1 MAPTDPPSAA
11 TSAGDDRQ
19 GSVDA
24 AMAAPLNVDIDPA
37 VVAATAAAD
46 ATAAASAVTSP
57 TAATAKRSRTSLS
70 IHEKSIVKSFCEQ
83 QLQAC
88 KTRGE
93 PGAPSHDALRREI
106 VAQFGWDVG
115 RSTLSKILTMD
126 WALLQGSAHRNP
138 HMKRKRRPLFPVFE
152 AELVQFISA
161 QLSPATPLGDEH
173 SNAEP
178 AGDALATPDTG
189 SRRPLKTHS
198 LTEAMIL
205 EEAQRL
211 KQLHGIKDEEL
222 VLSVGWLARFKH
234 RNGIRLRKTA
244 SASPIDSKKAAIS
257 HELAL
262 AAPSISASFISALNE
277 ADSAIPQTKRLK
289 LEAEVQGPA
298 RTTTILDQP
307 ETKTPMSYSAV
318 CGAVRSS
325 DRPPCPAWLTP
336 IYEQIPLD
344 VRRLGCV
351 CNPIVPVGITGLSVV
366 VIGFGSVLEA
376 YVASA
381 LVGSE
386 GFVTCLGCSP
396 HDIAVGMEHM
406 DAYAHSLGYATT
418 NMRFVPMSPA
428 LLQPSTLTMF
438 PELEGLQLEDL
449 VIFNCSFHSVP
460 IQSFALE
467 LAYAMLKEGGELL
480 FVDTYC
486 SRRLQQPLRSE
497 LHDPIQQP
505 LLSVESS
512 PEAATD
518 TSVDATVSS
527 ASVSLACSAL
537 GHSRADEQLLHA
549 TYEEDIRRTCQQ
561 IGFLD
566 IRRISEIHVYPQ
578 DPSVQKQL
586 AARFTMATIRAFK
599 LKSIDDRAEDY
610 GQTAVYN
617 GELAQCP
624 LRYQLDTNFVFT
636 RAEPARVDGNTAE
649 ILSSSWLQRFFTV
662 TGDRSTHFGRFD
674 PTQTLLRVD
683 DAVSVD
689 VLAV

>member
-1 MAPTDPPSAA
+1 MVPTDPPSTAVDGRQDSAA
-11 TSAGDDRQ
+11 AVTAPETAI
-19 GSVDA
+19 VD
-24 AMAAPLNVDIDPA
+24 PY
-37 VVAATAAAD
+37 VATATVARPTAAAGH
-46 ATAAASAVTSP
+46 
-57 TAATAKRSRTSLS
+57 AKRSRTSLS

-88 KTRGE
+88 KARGE
-93 PGAPSHDALRREI
+93 PGAPSHDTLRREI

-161 QLSPATPLGDEH
+161 QLSPATLQGEDH
-173 SNAEP
+173 SNTEP
-178 AGDALATPDTG
+178 ANDSLATATPDGG

-244 SASPIDSKKAAIS
+244 SAIPQVDTKKVIG
-257 HELAL
+257 HELSL
-262 AAPSISASFISALNE
+262 ATPPISVSCISALNE
-277 ADSAIPQTKRLK
+277 TVAVIPQPKRLK
-289 LEAEVQGPA
+289 LEVSNGQKTNTLE
-298 RTTTILDQP
+298 TT
-307 ETKTPMSYSAV
+307 ETKTPMMYSAI
-318 CGAVRSS
+318 CSAVRAS
-325 DRPPCPAWLTP
+325 DRPPSPAWLTP
-336 IYEQIPLD
+336 IYERIPLD
-344 VRRLGCV
+344 VRTLGCV

-366 VIGFGSVLEA
+366 VVGFGSVVEA

-396 HDIAVGMEHM
+396 DDIAVGMEHM
-406 DAYAHSLGYATT
+406 DAYAHSLGYATP
-418 NMRFVPMSPA
+418 NMRFIPMSPA
-428 LLQPSTLTMF
+428 LLQPSTLAVF

-486 SRRLQQPLRSE
+486 SRRLQPSRSE
-497 LHDPIQQP
+497 SHDSIQQS
-505 LLSVESS
+505 LLSAEIR
-512 PEAATD
+512 PEATSD
-518 TSVDATVSS
+518 TSIDAIARSTS
-527 ASVSLACSAL
+527 SLAR
-537 GHSRADEQLLHA
+537 SRADEQLLHA
-549 TYEEDIRRTCQQ
+549 IYEEDIRRTCQQ

-566 IRRISEIHVYPQ
+566 IRRVSEIHVYPQ
-578 DPSVQKQL
+578 DASLQKEL
-586 AARFTMATIRAFK
+586 AARFTVATIRAFK

-617 GELAQCP
+617 GELVQCP

-636 RAEPARVDGNTAE
+636 RAEPTRVDGNTAE
-649 ILSSSWLQRFFTV
+649 ILSSSWLRRFFTV

-674 PTQTLLRVD
+674 PTQTLLH
-683 DAVSVD
+683 VD